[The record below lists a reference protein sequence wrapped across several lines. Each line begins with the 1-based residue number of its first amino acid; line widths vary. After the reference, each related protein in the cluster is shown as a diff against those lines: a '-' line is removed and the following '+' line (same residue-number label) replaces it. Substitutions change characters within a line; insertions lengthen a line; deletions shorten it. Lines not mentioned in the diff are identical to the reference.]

1 MMKRSIIFAL
11 IGFLLF
17 ASVNSQGQT
26 TRPPVTIS
34 QANQNLI
41 TSKVQQFTSDLQA
54 MRNSSSFDSQKL
66 IADIQAIIAAARM
79 SGMTIPSRVNSLV
92 QDLIINVQQME
103 RLPGK
108 NNQNQIMM
116 AISGIKEEVM
126 REISMAQA
134 SLAMTG

>member
-1 MMKRSIIFAL
+1 MKRSIIFAL

-17 ASVNSQGQT
+17 AGVKSQGQT